1 MTTPTR
7 PLPIVVEQW
16 IARSKYLRWIDG
28 LSAWLV
34 LVLAAVE
41 TMPRQSIGPLALTS
55 AGLLALG
62 VMLPPLRTHWR
73 PISGWMGLAVSRS
86 LRPGDRAWFVRDGRA
101 DSVLVTAR
109 HGVRLSIALPNLGEV
124 ESISVRRTRVFLVP
138 LARPR

>member
-7 PLPIVVEQW
+7 PVPVAVEQW

-34 LVLAAVE
+34 LVLLAVE
-41 TMPRQSIGPLALTS
+41 AMPRQSIGPLALTS
-55 AGLLALG
+55 AGLLVLG
-62 VMLPPLRTHWR
+62 VLLPPLRTRWR
-73 PISGWMGLAVSRS
+73 PISGCIGLAVSRS

-138 LARPR
+138 W

>member
-7 PLPIVVEQW
+7 PVPVAVEQW

-28 LSAWLV
+28 LSAWPGAGAFSGGGDAPAV
-34 LVLAAVE
+34 DRTACADVGGAARAGRAASSAEDSLA
-41 TMPRQSIGPLALTS
+41 
-55 AGLLALG
+55 
-62 VMLPPLRTHWR
+62 
-73 PISGWMGLAVSRS
+73 PISGWIGLAVSRS

-138 LARPR
+138 W

>member
-7 PLPIVVEQW
+7 PVPVAVEQW

-28 LSAWLV
+28 QSAWLV
-34 LVLAAVE
+34 LVLLAVE
-41 TMPRQSIGPLALTS
+41 AMPRQSIGPLALTS
-55 AGLLALG
+55 AGLLVLG
-62 VMLPPLRTHWR
+62 VLLPPLRTRWR
-73 PISGWMGLAVSRS
+73 PISGWIGLAVSRS

-138 LARPR
+138 W

>member
-7 PLPIVVEQW
+7 PVPVAVEQW

-34 LVLAAVE
+34 LVLLAVE
-41 TMPRQSIGPLALTS
+41 AMPRQSIGPLALTS
-55 AGLLALG
+55 AGLLVLG
-62 VMLPPLRTHWR
+62 VLLPPLRTRWR
-73 PISGWMGLAVSRS
+73 PISGWIGLAVSRS

-138 LARPR
+138 W